1 MRPMAGIASFVD
13 RLASNLEHT
22 SLDFR
27 IYSSCIT
34 LNRSRHCQYLIHE
47 KETSTDD
54 KRLQK
59 INGKNNCFR
68 LKQLCLLHLTSHR
81 SYPIFD
87 CLFHLFRSR
96 VWKLDLGTW
105 HGQINYERLECR
117 NICHKLTPN
126 NGPRS

>member
-1 MRPMAGIASFVD
+1 MAGIASFVD

-68 LKQLCLLHLTSHR
+68 LKQLVFFTTPVTG
-81 SYPIFD
+81 PIPYLIVCSIFFVHELGNWTLEHD
-87 CLFHLFRSR
+87 T
-96 VWKLDLGTW
+96 VKLITKGW
-105 HGQINYERLECR
+105 NVEIFVIN
-117 NICHKLTPN
+117 
-126 NGPRS
+126 